1 MNQRINASFLH
12 IRNLKQR
19 RVAIM
24 TKGAQVFGKLTVV
37 KKNFLSA
44 RIQLQNLVHIVFTKK
59 VTKRDTGRKMNR
71 FVYLLWS
78 IIVII
83 SKVSDNAS
91 DYECRIGGMWK
102 DVTAQLEAD
111 YCSSKTRYFQHYVAT
126 LLMLTILYYI

>member
-1 MNQRINASFLH
+1 MNS
-12 IRNLKQR
+12 
-19 RVAIM
+19 
-24 TKGAQVFGKLTVV
+24 
-37 KKNFLSA
+37 
-44 RIQLQNLVHIVFTKK
+44 
-59 VTKRDTGRKMNR
+59 